1 MALPDLVKFVWNHPL
16 NSSGRIAALGRVA
29 RWQMASRL
37 VSGPIAVPFV
47 EGTSLFLSRGMTGAT
62 GNWYVGLHE
71 LPDMA
76 FVLHALRRGER
87 FLDVGANVGS
97 YTVLAAGGPGALV
110 TSVEPIPG
118 TFAHLQRNIA
128 LNGLS
133 GTVIA
138 WQGGLSD
145 SAGTLRFTTDLDAV
159 NHVLREGEREA
170 AVDIAV
176 RTLDDLVGVNV
187 PTLIKI
193 DVEGYERPVLIGAT
207 RTLADSRLL
216 GVVIET
222 NGYGARYGVADD
234 ELMTLMAGNGFAPF
248 TYDPLERRLVQPVS
262 RGGNTIFVRDTET
275 VAGRLRTA
283 KRYRL
288 VNGEI

>member
-76 FVLHALRRGER
+76 FVLHVLRRGER

-110 TSVEPIPG
+110 TSVEPIPR
-118 TFAHLQRNIA
+118 TFAHLQRNVA

-145 SAGTLRFTTDLDAV
+145 SVGTLRFTTDLDAV
-159 NHVLREGEREA
+159 NHVVGEGEREA
-170 AVDIAV
+170 AIEVAV
-176 RTLDDLVGVNV
+176 RTLDDLMGVNV

-193 DVEGYERPVLIGAT
+193 DVEGYERPVLMGAT
-207 RTLADSRLL
+207 RTLADPRLL
-216 GVVIET
+216 AVVMET
-222 NGYGARYGVADD
+222 NGSGARYHVADD
-234 ELMTLMAGNGFAPF
+234 ELITLMAHNGFAPY
-248 TYDPLERRLVQPVS
+248 TYDPFERRLLDPVS
-262 RGGNTIFVRDTET
+262 RGGNTIFVRDAEAA
-275 VAGRLRTA
+275 AGRLRTA
-283 KRYRL
+283 RRYRL